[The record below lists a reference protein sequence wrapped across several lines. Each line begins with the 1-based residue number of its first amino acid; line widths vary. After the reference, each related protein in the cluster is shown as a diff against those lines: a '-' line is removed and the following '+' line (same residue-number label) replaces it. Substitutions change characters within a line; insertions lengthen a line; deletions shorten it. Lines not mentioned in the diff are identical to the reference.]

1 MIYAARSD
9 LEARFGADEV
19 ARLADTGEGVGAA
32 RLDAALADAAAAIDA
47 TLGETYAPPLPD
59 GPYPLLVGVA
69 CDLARERLY
78 DDKAPEAVTSRADHA
93 RTALAE
99 IAAGKATLIDAAGNT
114 VPRTGTGAR
123 AAGPAPVMTPEN
135 LQGL

>member
-1 MIYAARSD
+1 MSYAARAD

-47 TLGETYAPPLPD
+47 ALGGSFDLPLP
-59 GPYPLLVGVA
+59 GGPLLVGLA

-78 DDKAPEAVTSRADHA
+78 DDNAPEAVTSRADQA
-93 RTALAE
+93 RTALAD
-99 IAAGKATLIDAAGNT
+99 IVAGKATLIDAAGNT
-114 VPRTGTGAR
+114 IPRTGTGAR
-123 AAGPAPVMTPEN
+123 AGGPAPVMTPEN

>member
-1 MIYAARSD
+1 MSYAARAD
-9 LEARFGADEV
+9 LETRFGADEI

-47 TLGETYAPPLPD
+47 ALGGSFDLPLP
-59 GPYPLLVGVA
+59 GGPLLVGLA

-78 DDKAPEAVTSRADHA
+78 DDKAPDAVTSRADQA
-93 RTALAE
+93 RTALAD
-99 IAAGKATLIDAAGNT
+99 IAAGKATLIDAAGNA
-114 VPRTGTGAR
+114 VPRAGAGAR
-123 AAGPAPVMTPEN
+123 AGGPAPVMTPEN